1 MRSVWFMTV
10 LMLSLGLAGCLDG
23 PTVSTS
29 GQGDTRAEELVLPTW
44 EVGDKW
50 LYTFTTP
57 QFGEDSARLVVA
69 EVDDENGLYRLGISN
84 EREAQRHAVINHNPF
99 LGRITMEGLSVYEQG
114 EAQAVFNFPWEKGQT
129 WSFTLFGQA
138 WTASTVSIYN
148 GVVDVLAD
156 SEDGHRLMY
165 AFSGREGFLDSLV
178 WTDDANTEQLR
189 MSLTQSRTGYE
200 GDVYFYQARDLL
212 DSTYEQNDNDI
223 YDSFLDSGHPDGDDW
238 DVLVWYLD
246 VDIAGGGSGT
256 LTMKDHQGASP
267 LTRAWGSGAT
277 EKGAIGTIPSLSGDY
292 SLTIT
297 LRGQSSTLHLK
308 VAGAISTQ
316 WTL

>member
-1 MRSVWFMTV
+1 MRSVWFMTL

-44 EVGDKW
+44 EVGDQW

-114 EAQAVFNFPWEKGQT
+114 EAQPVFNFPWEKGQT

-165 AFSGREGFLDSLV
+165 AFNGREGFLDSLV
-178 WTDDANTEQLR
+178 WTMMPTPNNCECPSPSHEPATKATSISTKLEICWTAPTSKTTTTSTIL
-189 MSLTQSRTGYE
+189 SLTA
-200 GDVYFYQARDLL
+200 V
-212 DSTYEQNDNDI
+212 
-223 YDSFLDSGHPDGDDW
+223 
-238 DVLVWYLD
+238 
-246 VDIAGGGSGT
+246 T
-256 LTMKDHQGASP
+256 LTAMNGTCS
-267 LTRAWGSGAT
+267 SG
-277 EKGAIGTIPSLSGDY
+277 I
-292 SLTIT
+292 
-297 LRGQSSTLHLK
+297 
-308 VAGAISTQ
+308 
-316 WTL
+316 WTLTLQEAARGH

>member
-1 MRSVWFMTV
+1 MRSVWFMTL

-44 EVGDKW
+44 EVGDQW

-99 LGRITMEGLSVYEQG
+99 LGRITMDGLSVYEQG
-114 EAQAVFNFPWEKGQT
+114 EAQPVFNFPWEKGQT

-165 AFSGREGFLDSLV
+165 AFSGREGFLDSL
-178 WTDDANTEQLR
+178 TNFPKIFILFCAELQLWNGFWI
-189 MSLTQSRTGYE
+189 SLIVQSDKDYIACGFE
-200 GDVYFYQARDLL
+200 APVG
-212 DSTYEQNDNDI
+212 
-223 YDSFLDSGHPDGDDW
+223 FL
-238 DVLVWYLD
+238 
-246 VDIAGGGSGT
+246 
-256 LTMKDHQGASP
+256 
-267 LTRAWGSGAT
+267 
-277 EKGAIGTIPSLSGDY
+277 
-292 SLTIT
+292 
-297 LRGQSSTLHLK
+297 
-308 VAGAISTQ
+308 VAFVSC
-316 WTL
+316 